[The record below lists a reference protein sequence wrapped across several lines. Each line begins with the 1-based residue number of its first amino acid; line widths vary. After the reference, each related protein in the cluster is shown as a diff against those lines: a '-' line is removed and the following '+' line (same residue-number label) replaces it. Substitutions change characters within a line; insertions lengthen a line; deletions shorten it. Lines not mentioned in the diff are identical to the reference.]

1 MKRPY
6 NSSIQQVC
14 VKFCISLAQQARSL
28 ADALL
33 PPANE
38 VCEGYVFT
46 GVCLHRGGG
55 LHPGGRADPPPI
67 QTPTPTLQVLW
78 DTVKERAV
86 RILLECIL
94 VHDVIVTRTI
104 TPNNSNI
111 SSIVTLYF
119 FLIYYLV
126 HRIYYYQQFPFVL
139 FSF

>member
-55 LHPGGRADPPPI
+55 LHPGGADPPDTDPHPHPSGTMGYG
-67 QTPTPTLQVLW
+67 QGAGGTYPTGMHSCP
-78 DTVKERAV
+78 
-86 RILLECIL
+86 
-94 VHDVIVTRTI
+94 
-104 TPNNSNI
+104 
-111 SSIVTLYF
+111 
-119 FLIYYLV
+119 
-126 HRIYYYQQFPFVL
+126 
-139 FSF
+139 